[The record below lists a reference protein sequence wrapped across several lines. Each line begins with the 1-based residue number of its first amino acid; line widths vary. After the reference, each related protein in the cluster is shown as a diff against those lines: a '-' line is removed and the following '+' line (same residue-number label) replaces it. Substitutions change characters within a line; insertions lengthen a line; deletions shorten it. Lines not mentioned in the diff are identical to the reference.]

1 MTVLR
6 SLILGGGFLFLA
18 GVAAAQHEH
27 HQPAAPPASTPEAP
41 VAPEP
46 YALPAP
52 AADPGLPAY
61 TLEDLE
67 RRALEHNPALAQA
80 EAMIRAAD
88 ARARQ
93 AGMWPNP
100 VIGYTAED
108 IPTGA
113 LDGGSHGLFVSQEIP
128 LGGKLGLGRQVQIR
142 DAERARIDAEAGR
155 LEVLAGL
162 RGQFYRVLAAQQTV
176 RVREQLSALAAET
189 VDLTGQL
196 FNTGLADSP
205 DRLAAETEA
214 SLAEADLSA
223 ARIGLDMS
231 WAALR
236 AAVGD
241 AGLEPGV
248 LQGDLAA
255 LPELDRQEW
264 QERVLS
270 ESPRARL
277 AIAQAERARSAL
289 ARARAER
296 LPDLE
301 IEAGV
306 RKNRGGRGV
315 LEGGEK
321 EAFADIGF
329 RVPLFNRN
337 QGGIAAAEAE
347 SAGAGLESDRARL
360 ALESGFAGVWSR
372 YRSERQR
379 AEAFRG
385 GILDRART
393 AHRLYLDQYSQ
404 MNANYSQV
412 LSAQQTLFRLE
423 EEYVMTLERAWQA
436 AVSVQSLLVAD
447 PAAGLAAGPSER
459 NVENNQGAATEPRH

>member
-1 MTVLR
+1 MNALR
-6 SLILGGGFLFLA
+6 SLILGGSFLLLA
-18 GVAAAQHEH
+18 GAALAQHEH
-27 HQPAAPPASTPEAP
+27 HQPAAPVAPAMETPA
-41 VAPEP
+41 APEP

-52 AADPGLPAY
+52 ASDPGLPAY
-61 TLEDLE
+61 TLDDLE

-80 EAMIRAAD
+80 EAMVRAAD

-108 IPTGA
+108 VPTGD
-113 LDGGSHGLFVSQEIP
+113 LDAGSHGVFVSQEIP
-128 LGGKLGLGRQVQIR
+128 LGGKLGLSRQVQTR
-142 DAERARIDAEAGR
+142 DAERARIDAEARR

-162 RGQFYRVLAAQQTV
+162 RGQYYRVLAAQQTV
-176 RVREQLSALAAET
+176 RVREQLSALAQET
-189 VDLTGQL
+189 VDITGQL

-205 DRLAAETEA
+205 DRLAAETES
-214 SLAEADLSA
+214 SLAEADLSE
-223 ARIGLDMS
+223 ARIDLDQS

-241 AGLEPGV
+241 GSLEPGV

-264 QERVLS
+264 LERVLA

-277 AIAQAERARSAL
+277 ATAQAGRARAAL

-296 LPDLE
+296 LPDLA

-306 RKNRGGRGV
+306 RKNRGGRSV
-315 LEGGEK
+315 LEDGEK

-347 SAGAGLESDRARL
+347 TAVAGLESDRARL
-360 ALESGFAGVWSR
+360 ALESSFAGTWSR

-379 AEAFRG
+379 AEAFRD

-393 AHRLYLDQYSQ
+393 AHRQYLEQYRQ

-423 EEYVMTLERAWQA
+423 EDYVMTLERAWQA
-436 AVSVQSLLVAD
+436 AVSVQSLL
-447 PAAGLAAGPSER
+447 AAELAAEPSGMNVEDNQSAASER
-459 NVENNQGAATEPRH
+459 RH